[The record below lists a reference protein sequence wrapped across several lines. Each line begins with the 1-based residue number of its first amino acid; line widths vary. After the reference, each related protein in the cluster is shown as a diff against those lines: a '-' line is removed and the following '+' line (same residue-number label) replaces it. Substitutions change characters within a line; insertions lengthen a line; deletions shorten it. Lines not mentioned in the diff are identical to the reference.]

1 MENPLQS
8 YYRTKELYVR
18 LPTQGK
24 WMKNPPILS
33 EDGEIGVRAMSM
45 KDELLLT
52 IPDALYNGQAIFELI
67 QSVCPDITDPTE
79 VSLPDV
85 DVILLA
91 SRASS
96 YDKIFPVE
104 TTCPYCKKQAMHEID
119 LQIVLGKVTHIYE
132 KTEVEID
139 ELIIEMRPN
148 TLSAVN
154 ANNIKTT
161 ETARML
167 LELRNQKDN
176 INASLQEKYSDNMQ
190 QIAAANFVLIA
201 DAIVK
206 VTMPDG
212 VEVTDMQNII
222 DWLSNTNRKTID
234 VLNRHQAKMNINGI
248 PREFDFTCASE
259 ECGKSFKSGVD
270 FNPSFFFTNKSLEQE
285 PLKT

>member
-104 TTCPYCKKQAMHEID
+104 TTCPHCKKQAMHEID

-132 KTEVEID
+132 KTEVEIKLD
-139 ELIIEMRPN
+139 KTVYNIGKDL
-148 TLSAVN
+148 TLKGSSV
-154 ANNIKTT
+154 
-161 ETARML
+161 
-167 LELRNQKDN
+167 
-176 INASLQEKYSDNMQ
+176 S
-190 QIAAANFVLIA
+190 
-201 DAIVK
+201 
-206 VTMPDG
+206 
-212 VEVTDMQNII
+212 
-222 DWLSNTNRKTID
+222 D
-234 VLNRHQAKMNINGI
+234 VLDNLPSLAVDIDGNISLRGNQNVRILINGK
-248 PREFDFTCASE
+248 P
-259 ECGKSFKSGVD
+259 SGLVGISSND
-270 FNPSFFFTNKSLEQE
+270 ALKQFQAYDLNFFQKLNPL
-285 PLKT
+285 L

>member
-1 MENPLQS
+1 MENPLQQ
-8 YYRTKELYVR
+8 YYRAKEIYVK

-24 WMKNPPILS
+24 WMTNPPMLT

-52 IPDALYNGQAIFELI
+52 IPDALYNGQAI
-67 QSVCPDITDPTE
+67 
-79 VSLPDV
+79 
-85 DVILLA
+85 LA
-91 SRASS
+91 SRATS
-96 YDKIFPVE
+96 YDKVFPVDVK
-104 TTCPYCKKQAMHEID
+104 CPHCEHQDMFDVD

-139 ELIIEMRPN
+139 DLVIEMRPN

-167 LELRNQKDN
+167 MELRNQKDN
-176 INASLQEKYSDNMQ
+176 IDATLQEKYSDNMQ

-222 DWLSNTNRKTID
+222 DWLTNTDRKTID
-234 VLNRHQAKMNINGI
+234 ILNRHQAKMNINGI
-248 PREFDFTCASE
+248 PKEFDFTCSSE
-259 ECGKSFKSGVD
+259 ECGKSFKSNVE
-270 FNPSFFFTNKSLEQE
+270 FNPSFFFTNKSLEQ
-285 PLKT
+285 PITKK

>member
-104 TTCPYCKKQAMHEID
+104 TTCPHCKKQAMHEID

>member
-1 MENPLQS
+1 MENPLQQ
-8 YYRTKELYVR
+8 YYRAKEIYVK

-24 WMKNPPILS
+24 WMKSPPMLT

-52 IPDALYNGQAIFELI
+52 IPDALYNGQAIFELV
-67 QSVCPDITDPTE
+67 QSICPDISDPHE
-79 VSLPDV
+79 LSLPDV

-91 SRASS
+91 SRATS
-96 YDKIFPVE
+96 YDKIFPVDVR
-104 TTCPYCKKQAMHEID
+104 CPHCEHQDMFEVD
-119 LQIVLGKVTHIYE
+119 LQIVLGKVVHIYE

-139 ELIIEMRPN
+139 GLVIEMRPN

-167 LELRNQKDN
+167 MEIRNQKDN
-176 INASLQEKYSDNMQ
+176 IDASLQEKYSDNMQ

-222 DWLSNTNRKTID
+222 DWLTNTDRKTID
-234 VLNRHQAKMNINGI
+234 ILNRHQAKMNINGI
-248 PREFDFTCASE
+248 PKEFDFTCSSE
-259 ECGKSFKSGVD
+259 ECGKSFKSAVE
-270 FNPSFFFTNKSLEQE
+270 FNPSFFFTNKSLEQ
-285 PLKT
+285 PIIKK